1 MPTVDIWAPKAD
13 NVSVELLDGTL
24 IALEVTDGGHFVTE
38 LPTGTRYSVRLDG
51 GMPLPDP
58 RSMRQPDGPHGPS
71 EVVDPDSFEF
81 ATPWRG
87 EKLGGKVFYELHIG
101 TFTPEGTFRSA
112 ITKLDFL
119 ADLGVEVVEIM
130 PVNPIPGKRGWGYD
144 SVSIFALNE
153 AYGSPEDLVA
163 LVDAIHAR
171 GMSACLDVVYNHFG
185 PDGNYLSMFGPYFT
199 DRHKTPWGDAV
210 NFDGEDS
217 DEVRQYILDNAMMW
231 LRDYRFDALRLDA
244 TDYLI
249 DDSPIHIMQQI
260 SLDAAKLAVDEDRII
275 TLTAESDLNMP
286 AMVLPVNQDGRG
298 MDMQWTD
305 DVHHALHVWLT
316 GECNAYYVDYTETDT
331 MATAFTHAFTRVGQK
346 SRFSGESKGSPVPH
360 DYSGH
365 HFIVFDENHD
375 QVGNRLIS
383 DRPTFRLTLGQTAVS
398 RALILLSPFT
408 PMLFMGEEWATRTP
422 FHYFTDHGPN
432 LGATIMAGREN
443 EFANW
448 DMRSVYGDAPVTML
462 DPQSERTFN
471 ESKLDWTEPESG
483 DHARMLEFVRQLIA
497 LRRNEPDVATGD
509 RSATMMHLRS
519 NGGWLRRGSIYIVF
533 SKDPQVLVV
542 DLPRG
547 SYETL
552 LTWDA
557 SATVEQNSVDS
568 SACVSLPG
576 AGVVV
581 LRRIANTE

>member
-1 MPTVDIWAPKAD
+1 MPTVDIWAPQAD
-13 NVSVELLDGTL
+13 SVAVELLDGEL
-24 IALEVTDGGHFVTE
+24 ISLEATHGGHFVTV
-38 LPTGTRYSVRLDG
+38 LPTGTRYFVRLDG

-58 RSMRQPDGPHGPS
+58 RSMRQPEGAHGPS
-71 EVVDPDSFEF
+71 EVIDPHGFHF

-112 ITKLDFL
+112 IEKLDFL
-119 ADLGVEVVEIM
+119 ASLGIQVVEIM
-130 PVNPIPGKRGWGYD
+130 PVNPIPGDRGWGYD

-163 LVDAIHAR
+163 LVDAIHAH
-171 GMSACLDVVYNHFG
+171 GMNACLDVVYNHFG

-199 DRHKTPWGDAV
+199 DHHKTPWGDAV
-210 NFDGEDS
+210 NFDGDDS
-217 DEVRQYILDNAMMW
+217 DEVRQYFLDNALMW

-249 DDSPIHIMQQI
+249 DDSPVHIMQQL
-260 SLDAAKLAVDEDRII
+260 SLDVAELAVAEDRMI

-286 AMVLPVNQDGRG
+286 AMVLPVYQDGRG

-316 GECNAYYVDYTETDT
+316 GEKNAYYVDYVEGDVLP
-331 MATAFTHAFTRVGQK
+331 TAFSQAFTRVGQK

-383 DRPTFRLTLGQTAVS
+383 DRPTAKLSLGQVAVS

-422 FHYFTDHGPN
+422 FNYFTDHGPR
-432 LGATIMAGREN
+432 LGAMIMAGREN

-448 DMRSVYGDAPVTML
+448 DLRSVYGDAPVSML
-462 DPQSERTFN
+462 DPQSEATFIQ
-471 ESKLDWTEPESG
+471 SKLDWAEPETG
-483 DHARMLEFVRQLIA
+483 DHARMLDFVRRLIA
-497 LRRNEPDVATGD
+497 LRQSEPDIATGD
-509 RSATMMHLRS
+509 RSKTLMHLRDA
-519 NGGWLRRGSIYIVF
+519 GGWLRRGSIYVAF
-533 SKDPQVLVV
+533 SKDPASFRV
-542 DLPRG
+542 DLPDG

-552 LTWDA
+552 LSWDE
-557 SATVEQNSVDS
+557 SIVVEQMSNDDAHVVFAD
-568 SACVSLPG
+568 
-576 AGVVV
+576 AGVTV
-581 LRRIANTE
+581 LRRTTN